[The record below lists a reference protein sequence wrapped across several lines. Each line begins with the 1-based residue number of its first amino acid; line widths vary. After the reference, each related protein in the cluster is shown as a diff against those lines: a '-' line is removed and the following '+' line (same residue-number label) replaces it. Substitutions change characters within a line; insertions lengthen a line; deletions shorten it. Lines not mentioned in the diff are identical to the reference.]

1 VGGHRMGMVESV
13 RYRQGWR
20 TAVVVLAVVGVL
32 TAFVFIGLST
42 IVVAFLMGGI
52 MVGSVHLSVG
62 LAQEREIPALI
73 REVLMWAGRAG
84 LVMVAICGYA
94 AAVGLATLPLL
105 LLIAATSPPVIGWL
119 YASRADGAARTSAV
133 SRVEVAP
140 AEAKPARAPRVKTTM
155 RRRSKPKAQQPATPE
170 PAAVQP
176 TAAINLTELSDEEL
190 CLAWRR
196 SYIELQS
203 CTTEQRRLEV
213 VARRNAYLDELERR
227 APDAFAEWLE
237 SGPRAAGDPAKFFNH
252 RTDHGC

>member
-1 VGGHRMGMVESV
+1 MGMVESV

-20 TAVVVLAVVGVL
+20 LAVVVLAVMGVL

-73 REVLMWAGRAG
+73 REVLQWAGRAG

-94 AAVGLATLPLL
+94 AAVGLATVLLL
-105 LLIAATSPPVIGWL
+105 LLIAATSPPVIAWL
-119 YASRADGAARTSAV
+119 YASRAEA
-133 SRVEVAP
+133 AP
-140 AEAKPARAPRVKTTM
+140 AEPKPPPAPRANGTK
-155 RRRSKPKAQQPATPE
+155 RPKRTKSRQPKVPQPE
-170 PAAVQP
+170 APAAQP
-176 TAAINLTELSDEEL
+176 TVVVDLTELSDEEL

-203 CTTEQRRLEV
+203 CTTDQARLEV
-213 VARRNAYLDELERR
+213 AARRRAYLDELERR
-227 APDAFAEWLE
+227 KPDAFVEWLE